1 MADMEN
7 QPRQMQSALR
17 NMIDQQRAALAASGW
32 PALAERKQ
40 RLLTLERL
48 VERNREAFVATLNE
62 DFGGRAR
69 EETLMVDINGTL
81 ASIRYARK
89 NLCRWMAPD
98 RRHITVWFLPGSNKV
113 ISQPLGVVGIM
124 SPWNYPVQLSLA
136 PAAAALAAGNSIMLK
151 PSEVVPRTTALMARL
166 IGENFSP
173 DVLAVVNGD
182 ATVAEAFSALRFDHL
197 LFTGSTATGRRV
209 MQAAAQNLVPV
220 TLELGGKSPAIV
232 DSSYSLSE
240 AAKRITWG
248 KMFNAGQTCVA
259 PDYAIVPTGCEED
272 FARHA
277 VDAANSMYG
286 DVAQSPDYSSV
297 INERQA
303 RRLAALVAEA
313 EQSGAKVISA
323 NASRHDPRRIPLTIV
338 LNPPPDSAI
347 MQEEIFGP
355 VLPVVGTNSTADA
368 INLVNSG
375 PRPLALYF
383 FSKNG
388 AQQQEVLD
396 RTRSGGVT
404 LNDTLLH
411 YLQDDL
417 PFGGIGGSGMGRY
430 HGREGFDTF
439 SHKRAVFTQR
449 GFGNFTGGKLLYP
462 PYGLVGR
469 MLLAAMRR

>member
-1 MADMEN
+1 MADIEN
-7 QPRQMQSALR
+7 LSNDMKCALQDTIGRQR
-17 NMIDQQRAALAASGW
+17 TALAASGW
-32 PALAERKQ
+32 PTLAERKQ

-48 VERNREAFVATLNE
+48 VERSREAFVATLNE

-89 NLCRWMAPD
+89 NLRHWMAPE
-98 RRHITVWFLPGSNKV
+98 RRHTTIWFLPGSNKV
-113 ISQPLGVVGIM
+113 VSQPLGVVGIM

-151 PSEVVPRTTALMARL
+151 PSEVVPRTSALMARL

-173 DVLAVVNGD
+173 DVFAVVNGD
-182 ATVAEAFSALRFDHL
+182 ASVAEAFSALTFDHL

-232 DSSYSLSE
+232 DSSYSLAE
-240 AAKRITWG
+240 AAKRIAWG

-259 PDYAIVPTGCEED
+259 PDYAIVPAGSEEA

-277 VDAANSMYG
+277 IEAVRDMYG
-286 DVAQSPDYSSV
+286 DIGQSPDYSSL

-303 RRLAALVAEA
+303 KRLAGLVAEA
-313 EQSGAKVISA
+313 EQLGASVISA
-323 NASRHDPRRIPLTIV
+323 ETSKQDPRRIPLTIV

-355 VLPVVGTNSTADA
+355 VLPVVGSKSVADA
-368 INLVNSG
+368 INMVNSSA
-375 PRPLALYF
+375 RPLALYF

-388 AQQQEVLD
+388 AQRRDVLN

-439 SHKRAVFTQR
+439 SHKRSVFTQR
-449 GFGNFTGGKLLYP
+449 GFGNFTGAKLLYP
-462 PYGLVGR
+462 PYGSVGR